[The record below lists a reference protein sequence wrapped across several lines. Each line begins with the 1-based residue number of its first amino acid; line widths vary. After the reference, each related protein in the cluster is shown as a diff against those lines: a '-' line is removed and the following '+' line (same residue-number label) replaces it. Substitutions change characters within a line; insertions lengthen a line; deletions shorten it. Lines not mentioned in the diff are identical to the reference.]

1 VLGAYNGRDHPTIGS
16 NPIALKVKDKLNLPL
31 QALDFSRR
39 SSHMIIDCISDLHG
53 YYPHLEGGDLLIVAG
68 DLTLT
73 DTIPEYKEFY
83 KWFESQN
90 YRKKILV
97 GGNHDNFLMQCIST
111 QECRECGFDNEG
123 FEYLCDTG
131 IQYDGLT
138 IWGSPWTLTFP
149 RMNPK
154 CMAFTCYSE
163 EHIQEKWDL
172 IPIGTDIVVTHMPP
186 KNILDNVGI
195 YNVGSESLLN
205 RILHVNPKL
214 HVFGHIH
221 EWGGKIIEREGIK
234 YVTKYVNASHMN
246 EIYDPV
252 NLPVRVI
259 L

>member
-1 VLGAYNGRDHPTIGS
+1 
-16 NPIALKVKDKLNLPL
+16 
-31 QALDFSRR
+31 
-39 SSHMIIDCISDLHG
+39 MIIDCISDLHG
-53 YYPHLEGGDLLIVAG
+53 YYPHLDGGDLLIVAG

-83 KWFESQN
+83 DWFKAQD
-90 YRKKILV
+90 YRKKILI
-97 GGNHDNFLMQCIST
+97 GGNHDNFLQQCIAI
-111 QECRECGFDNEG
+111 QAGFDNEG

-131 IQYDGLT
+131 TEFEGLT

-163 EHIQEKWDL
+163 DHIKEKWDL
-172 IPIGTDIVVTHMPP
+172 IPIGTDIVVTHMPAWG
-186 KNILDNVGI
+186 ILDAVGV
-195 YNVGSESLLN
+195 YRVKTGSQTLLDK
-205 RILHVNPKL
+205 ISYIKPKL

-221 EWGGKIIEREGIK
+221 EFGNKIIERDG
-234 YVTKYVNASHMN
+234 TKHVNASHMN

-252 NLPVRVI
+252 NPPVRVI